1 MVISVSTDPL
11 SCYLAFNFFKITPM
25 IIVLLVLLML
35 SALCSATE
43 TAYMSLN
50 MMRIKQLSHGYKK
63 INKKAKKVY
72 KLRKKPIYILNTILI
87 LNNIVNLALSSIVT
101 YIFVDNLNLEGTGVL
116 ISTAISSIAVIIMGE
131 IIPKNLATLYPER
144 FAMFVYYPLITMIY
158 ILKPITYWFTK
169 LNDKFE
175 ERAEES
181 EEKVTATEEELVE
194 LVETIE
200 REGVLEHS
208 EAELITNSIKFDE
221 TTVRKVMVD
230 SKDVVTIKASSTLE
244 EVTKV
249 FLQQLYARLPV
260 MNENGEIIGILNQ
273 IDVFAANQKLK
284 TTGLK
289 TEIKDLMR
297 KAFFIS
303 HRRTL
308 PDALEKAQRYATH
321 MLIVVDNMKEK
332 NYLGIITME
341 DMLEELVGEIYDEH
355 DDIPDDIVEIG
366 NHIFI
371 VSGSYDL
378 SDLFDDYLEDS
389 DMPKTKFKTV
399 GGWIRSLCPKRL
411 SKEHIITFDNL
422 VIKILKHEDNI
433 IKLVEIT
440 EQTKLEEDD
449 E

>member
-1 MVISVSTDPL
+1 MSTDPL
-11 SCYLAFNFFKITPM
+11 SCYLAFDFIKITPM

-35 SALCSATE
+35 SAFCSATE

-50 MMRIKQLSHGYKK
+50 LIRIKQLSHGYKK
-63 INKKAKKVY
+63 KNKKAKKVY
-72 KLRKKPIYILNTILI
+72 KLCKRPVYILNTILI
-87 LNNIVNLALSSIVT
+87 LNNIVNLGISSLVT
-101 YIFVDNLNLEGTGVL
+101 YIFVDNLGLEGTGVL
-116 ISTAISSIAVIIMGE
+116 LSTAISSVAVIIMGE
-131 IIPKNLATLYPER
+131 IIPKNLAKLYPER
-144 FAMFVYYPLITMIY
+144 FAMFIYYPLTIMIF
-158 ILKPITYWFTK
+158 ILKPLTYWFTK
-169 LNDKFE
+169 LNDKLE

-200 REGVLEHS
+200 REGVLEHN

-230 SKDVVTIKASSTLE
+230 AKNVVTVKENATLE
-244 EVTKV
+244 EVTRL
-249 FLQQLYARLPV
+249 FLQQLYARMPV
-260 MNENGEIIGILNQ
+260 MNAKGEIIGVINQ
-273 IDVFAANQKLK
+273 VDVFAATQKVK
-284 TTGLK
+284 STGTK
-289 TEIKDLMR
+289 VEIKDLMR
-297 KAFFIS
+297 KPFFIS
-303 HRRTL
+303 HRRML

-341 DMLEELVGEIYDEH
+341 DMLEEIVGEIYDEH
-355 DDIPDDIVEIG
+355 DDIPEDIVEIG

-389 DMPKTKFKTV
+389 DMPKTNFKTV

-422 VIKILKHEDNI
+422 VIKILEHKDNV

-440 EQTKLEEDD
+440 EETKLEEDD

>member
-1 MVISVSTDPL
+1 MSVDPL
-11 SCYLAFNFFKITPM
+11 SCYLAFDFIKITPM

-35 SALCSATE
+35 SAFCSATE

-50 MMRIKQLSHGYKK
+50 VIRIKQLSHGHKK

-72 KLRKKPIYILNTILI
+72 KLCRRPIYILNTILI
-87 LNNIVNLALSSIVT
+87 LNNIVNLGVSSLVT
-101 YIFVDNLNLEGTGVL
+101 YIFVDNLGLEGTGVL
-116 ISTAISSIAVIIMGE
+116 LSTAISSVAVIIIGE
-131 IIPKNLATLYPER
+131 IIPKNIAKLYPER
-144 FAMFVYYPLITMIY
+144 FAMFIYYPLKVMIF
-158 ILKPITYWFTK
+158 ILKPITFWFTK
-169 LNDKFE
+169 LNDKLE
-175 ERAEES
+175 ERAEET

-208 EAELITNSIKFDE
+208 EGELIKNSIKFDE

-230 SKDVVTIKASSTLE
+230 AKSVVSIKANATLE

-249 FLQQLYARLPV
+249 FLQQLYARIPV
-260 MNENGEIIGILNQ
+260 INEKGEVIGIVTQ
-273 IDVFAANQKLK
+273 TDVFAANQKIK
-284 TTGLK
+284 NNGLK
-289 TEIKDLMR
+289 IELKDILH
-297 KAFFIS
+297 KPFFIS
-303 HRRTL
+303 HRRIL
-308 PDALEKAQRYATH
+308 SDALEKAQRYATH

-332 NYLGIITME
+332 NYLGIVTLE
-341 DMLEELVGEIYDEH
+341 DILEELVGEIYDEH
-355 DDIPDDIVEIG
+355 DDIPQDIVEIG

-389 DMPKTKFKTV
+389 DMPKTQFKTV

-422 VIKILKHEDNI
+422 TIRILDHQDNVIKS
-433 IKLVEIT
+433 VEIT
-440 EQTKLEEDD
+440 EETKLEEDD

>member
-1 MVISVSTDPL
+1 MSIDPL
-11 SCYLAFNFFKITPM
+11 SCLLSFDFFKLTPI
-25 IIVLLVLLML
+25 IIVLLVLLAM

-50 MMRIKQLSHGYKK
+50 LMRIKQLSHGNKK
-63 INKKAKKVY
+63 RNKKAKKVY
-72 KLRKKPIYILNTILI
+72 KLCRQPIYILNTILI
-87 LNNIVNLALSSIVT
+87 LNNIVNMGVSSLVT

-116 ISTAISSIAVIIMGE
+116 LSTAISSIAVIIMGE
-131 IIPKNLATLYPER
+131 IIPKNLAKLYPER
-144 FAMFVYYPLITMIY
+144 FAMFIYYPLNVMIY
-158 ILKPITYWFTK
+158 LLKPLTFWFTK
-169 LNDKFE
+169 LNDKLE

-208 EAELITNSIKFDE
+208 EGELIKNAIEFDE
-221 TTVRKVMVD
+221 TTVRKIMID
-230 SKDVVTIKASSTLE
+230 SKNVVTIKSTATLE
-244 EVTKV
+244 EATKV
-249 FLQQLYARLPV
+249 FLQQLYARIPIIN
-260 MNENGEIIGILNQ
+260 NEGKIIGIVTQ
-273 IDVFAANQKLK
+273 TDIFAANQKIKNNGVKIELK
-284 TTGLK
+284 DIMHK
-289 TEIKDLMR
+289 P
-297 KAFFIS
+297 FFIS
-303 HRRTL
+303 HRRIL
-308 PDALEKAQRYATH
+308 SDALEKIQRCASH

-332 NYLGIITME
+332 NYLGIVTLE
-341 DMLEELVGEIYDEH
+341 DILEELVGEIYDEH
-355 DDIPDDIVEIG
+355 DEIPDDIVEIG

-422 VIKILKHEDNI
+422 VIKILEHKDNV

-440 EQTKLEEDD
+440 EETKLEEDD

>member
-1 MVISVSTDPL
+1 MVSVDPL
-11 SCYLAFNFFKITPM
+11 SCYLTFDFIKITPM

-35 SALCSATE
+35 SAFCSATE

-50 MMRIKQLSHGYKK
+50 MIRIKQLSHGHKK

-72 KLRKKPIYILNTILI
+72 KLCRQPIYILNTILI
-87 LNNIVNLALSSIVT
+87 LNNIVNLGISSLVT
-101 YIFVDNLNLEGTGVL
+101 YIFVDNLGLEGTGVL
-116 ISTAISSIAVIIMGE
+116 LSTAISSVAVIVVGE
-131 IIPKNLATLYPER
+131 ILPKNISKLYPER
-144 FAMFVYYPLITMIY
+144 FAMFIYYPLKIMIF
-158 ILKPITYWFTK
+158 ILKPITFWFTK
-169 LNDKFE
+169 LNDKLE
-175 ERAEES
+175 EHAEET

-208 EAELITNSIKFDE
+208 EGELIKNSIKFDE

-230 SKDVVTIKASSTLE
+230 AKSVISIRANATLE
-244 EVTKV
+244 EVTRV
-249 FLQQLYARLPV
+249 FLQQLYARMPV
-260 MNENGEIIGILNQ
+260 INEKGEVIGIVTQ
-273 IDVFAANQKLK
+273 TDVFTANQKNKNNGTKVELK
-284 TTGLK
+284 DILHK
-289 TEIKDLMR
+289 PL
-297 KAFFIS
+297 FIS
-303 HRRTL
+303 HRRIL
-308 PDALEKAQRYATH
+308 SDALEKAQRYATH

-332 NYLGIITME
+332 NYLGIVTLE
-341 DMLEELVGEIYDEH
+341 DILEELVGEIYDEH
-355 DDIPDDIVEIG
+355 DDIPQDIVEIG

-389 DMPKTKFKTV
+389 DMPKTQFKTV

-422 VIKILKHEDNI
+422 TIRILEHKDNVIKS
-433 IKLVEIT
+433 VEIT
-440 EQTKLEEDD
+440 EETKLEDD